1 MPETNRWKLELG
13 QRAAARPVEVIHF
26 TVDGE
31 PWSAYP
37 GDSVAAALYA
47 YGKRSWRISRSG
59 DARGLLCGMGI
70 CFDCLIM
77 IDGTPNIRACQAEV
91 YEGMVVETQ
100 ACEGKKR

>member
-1 MPETNRWKLELG
+1 MPETNRWKLELC

-77 IDGTPNIRACQAEV
+77 INGMPNIRACQAEV
-91 YEGMVVETQ
+91 FEGMVVETQ
-100 ACEGKKR
+100 ACEGKQR